1 MLEESYK
8 KFLPDI
14 YSEQEKEIIIN
25 DLYFLS
31 ELILDSEDLMK
42 VVNQIKI

>member
-1 MLEESYK
+1 MLEENYK
-8 KFLPDI
+8 EFLPDNF
-14 YSEQEKEIIIN
+14 SEQEKEIIIN

-42 VVNQIKI
+42 VINQIKI

>member
-8 KFLPDI
+8 KFLPDT

>member
-1 MLEESYK
+1 MLVEKYK
-8 KFLPDI
+8 ELLPDT
-14 YSEQEKEIIIN
+14 YSEEEKQKIIN

-42 VVNQIKI
+42 IVNQIKI

>member
-8 KFLPDI
+8 NFLPDI

>member
-1 MLEESYK
+1 MLVEKYK
-8 KFLPDI
+8 ELLPDT
-14 YSEQEKEIIIN
+14 YSEEEKQKIIN

>member
-8 KFLPDI
+8 KFLPDT

-25 DLYFLS
+25 GLFILS

-42 VVNQIKI
+42 VINQIKL

>member
-1 MLEESYK
+1 MLEENYK
-8 KFLPDI
+8 QYLSEDFSDI
-14 YSEQEKEIIIN
+14 EKEIIIK

-42 VVNQIKI
+42 VINQIKV